1 MYRAFQNKRGL
12 KKSEYK
18 MGGGKK
24 ACFPLPIPSVTL
36 PSPETTQSPVCSV
49 SFERDLSL
57 KAFTGETHCPAFCF
71 VH

>member
-1 MYRAFQNKRGL
+1 
-12 KKSEYK
+12 

-36 PSPETTQSPVCSV
+36 PSPETTQSPACSV
-49 SFERDLSL
+49 SFERYLSL
-57 KAFTGETHCPAFCF
+57 KAFTGETHRPAFCF